1 MKKLFVTSLW
11 ALACLAAENEQ
22 GGGSM
27 TFKTDPEKSQAAV
40 EGEQA
45 ATIAAR
51 SSGMNFQTDPAYSE
65 NQLAAKGAPVIGLTG
80 KVVHVHKQGEE
91 GMLAID
97 AYTGQVI
104 MDADTPEW
112 AKDQGLVMAQLTER
126 HVFYAHRLGEAYATE
141 HRQPDIMAFEDL
153 GWLCLVDN
161 GTAEPHEALVQ
172 ADDEFRMN
180 VVAEVLGINRDADDQ
195 TNAEPLG
202 EDASGWTMEQYSN
215 QTRSQAE
222 LAALEAARIKK
233 FEEDQQAA
241 HG

>member
-1 MKKLFVTSLW
+1 MNTSKLFVTSLW
-11 ALACLAAENEQ
+11 AIACLAPEN
-22 GGGSM
+22 GGSVTFQTDPSKSEAEAAKEAAEM
-27 TFKTDPEKSQAAV
+27 ATGGKGMNFKTDPA
-40 EGEQA
+40 
-45 ATIAAR
+45 
-51 SSGMNFQTDPAYSE
+51 FSE
-65 NQLAAKGAPVIGLTG
+65 AQLAAQGHPIIGLTG
-80 KVVHVHKQGEE
+80 KLVHVHKQGEE

-104 MDADTPEW
+104 LSDDTPEW
-112 AKDQGLVMAQLTER
+112 AKDLGLVMAQLTER
-126 HVFYAHRLGEAYATE
+126 HVFYGKRLGDKYAQE
-141 HRQPDIMAFEDL
+141 HQSPEIMAYEDL

-161 GTAEPHEALVQ
+161 GTANPHEAIVQ

-195 TNAEPLG
+195 ANAEPLG

-222 LAALEAARIKK
+222 LDALEASRIKK